1 MAIPYNIR
9 QSFGSIGIEIVTTNK
24 MTKYMV
30 AIVENKNIL
39 FLTTLNPLAT
49 QSIMYSI
56 MKIAIY
62 TSRITSRI
70 FYFESDM
77 FVVQND
83 MLIKNKISK
92 IVVMILY
99 AFEFIK
105 LWVFSLM
112 IFYGGVSFIFGLRRW
127 IVFFIENHILLSFDN
142 RAKPVTWDFIF
153 WKL

>member
-1 MAIPYNIR
+1 
-9 QSFGSIGIEIVTTNK
+9 
-24 MTKYMV
+24 
-30 AIVENKNIL
+30 
-39 FLTTLNPLAT
+39 
-49 QSIMYSI
+49 
-56 MKIAIY
+56 
-62 TSRITSRI
+62 
-70 FYFESDM
+70 
-77 FVVQND
+77 
-83 MLIKNKISK
+83 
-92 IVVMILY
+92 MILY